1 MSLNLP
7 LQNLL
12 QNTQHMCSF
21 CVLGRPCQIS
31 SAVLIRPIRAFC
43 PWNLA
48 WIWHLSLIWTNHNKS
63 LSFSCFISWET
74 AYFGIF
80 VKKLALFLEIT
91 SARRGTSLRTALCV
105 CMYLY
110 YNTSHKCKIH
120 SFDKLFHM
128 HNYNYHFSNSE
139 TSSMVTDFIWGW
151 KWNYNMRISSHFQ
164 FLWVFFPFTCA
175 YVFTILALQFEDFI
189 FVSFI
194 CIIPASNRY
203 ESLGGWNQWKSF
215 HFSLQFRT

>member
-91 SARRGTSLRTALCV
+91 SARRGTSLRQAFDMDRAVSQGKTEYSSTEHLLWNCK
-105 CMYLY
+105 
-110 YNTSHKCKIH
+110 TSCLRNIYFENHPTCFQNLLSKC
-120 SFDKLFHM
+120 
-128 HNYNYHFSNSE
+128 SE
-139 TSSMVTDFIWGW
+139 KQAWRFCQ
-151 KWNYNMRISSHFQ
+151 FQ
-164 FLWVFFPFTCA
+164 IKC
-175 YVFTILALQFEDFI
+175 
-189 FVSFI
+189 S
-194 CIIPASNRY
+194 AS
-203 ESLGGWNQWKSF
+203 
-215 HFSLQFRT
+215 

>member
-105 CMYLY
+105 WLRLQVHVKSRQICMHSWSQKSTYDSFLVFHCILR
-110 YNTSHKCKIH
+110 NCKIAWFAKSRH
-120 SFDKLFHM
+120 VCD
-128 HNYNYHFSNSE
+128 
-139 TSSMVTDFIWGW
+139 D
-151 KWNYNMRISSHFQ
+151 
-164 FLWVFFPFTCA
+164 
-175 YVFTILALQFEDFI
+175 AL
-189 FVSFI
+189 
-194 CIIPASNRY
+194 Y
-203 ESLGGWNQWKSF
+203 SL
-215 HFSLQFRT
+215 

>member
-105 CMYLY
+105 C
-110 YNTSHKCKIH
+110 I
-120 SFDKLFHM
+120 
-128 HNYNYHFSNSE
+128 
-139 TSSMVTDFIWGW
+139 MVPSTLGW
-151 KWNYNMRISSHFQ
+151 KSNFWSKLYWWTKKLSTKFNQSRNIRI
-164 FLWVFFPFTCA
+164 FLRNC
-175 YVFTILALQFEDFI
+175 
-189 FVSFI
+189 
-194 CIIPASNRY
+194 
-203 ESLGGWNQWKSF
+203 
-215 HFSLQFRT
+215 

>member
-105 CMYLY
+105 WFKGK
-110 YNTSHKCKIH
+110 TSIVPA
-120 SFDKLFHM
+120 SVSLF
-128 HNYNYHFSNSE
+128 
-139 TSSMVTDFIWGW
+139 
-151 KWNYNMRISSHFQ
+151 ISSYQTCSAKPDWTKKKNPQNVWWNPVRKHHI
-164 FLWVFFPFTCA
+164 VFFDERLRDSDKNLSEL
-175 YVFTILALQFEDFI
+175 IRINLNLA
-189 FVSFI
+189 
-194 CIIPASNRY
+194 
-203 ESLGGWNQWKSF
+203 
-215 HFSLQFRT
+215 

>member
-43 PWNLA
+43 P
-48 WIWHLSLIWTNHNKS
+48 SVPQIWTNHNKS

-105 CMYLY
+105 CLCGSRDLRKKTQIFYL
-110 YNTSHKCKIH
+110 
-120 SFDKLFHM
+120 D
-128 HNYNYHFSNSE
+128 FSDFSDNKNCIRQWSQSSDMNCGARNDEITLIDLCTLNSV
-139 TSSMVTDFIWGW
+139 M
-151 KWNYNMRISSHFQ
+151 
-164 FLWVFFPFTCA
+164 
-175 YVFTILALQFEDFI
+175 
-189 FVSFI
+189 
-194 CIIPASNRY
+194 
-203 ESLGGWNQWKSF
+203 
-215 HFSLQFRT
+215 

>member
-105 CMYLY
+105 WALVIAWLLGNSPLLSVTLEHFAYEKQRERTLY
-110 YNTSHKCKIH
+110 VTRARSSQCESSSRHVICPPSNFTLFTENTSWNPT
-120 SFDKLFHM
+120 FVA
-128 HNYNYHFSNSE
+128 Y
-139 TSSMVTDFIWGW
+139 SS
-151 KWNYNMRISSHFQ
+151 
-164 FLWVFFPFTCA
+164 L
-175 YVFTILALQFEDFI
+175 
-189 FVSFI
+189 
-194 CIIPASNRY
+194 
-203 ESLGGWNQWKSF
+203 
-215 HFSLQFRT
+215 

>member
-7 LQNLL
+7 LQHLL

-105 CMYLY
+105 WFWDQDTWPVLAC
-110 YNTSHKCKIH
+110 
-120 SFDKLFHM
+120 
-128 HNYNYHFSNSE
+128 
-139 TSSMVTDFIWGW
+139 
-151 KWNYNMRISSHFQ
+151 
-164 FLWVFFPFTCA
+164 FLWPMDLVPIIGM
-175 YVFTILALQFEDFI
+175 ILI
-189 FVSFI
+189 H
-194 CIIPASNRY
+194 
-203 ESLGGWNQWKSF
+203 ESLMLLLPQLLELDILWY
-215 HFSLQFRT
+215 LD

>member
-105 CMYLY
+105 WSMFKSGFWKNWICY
-110 YNTSHKCKIH
+110 YRNITL
-120 SFDKLFHM
+120 KL
-128 HNYNYHFSNSE
+128 S
-139 TSSMVTDFIWGW
+139 T
-151 KWNYNMRISSHFQ
+151 K
-164 FLWVFFPFTCA
+164 PFTS
-175 YVFTILALQFEDFI
+175 FEI
-189 FVSFI
+189 FLIFELWKI
-194 CIIPASNRY
+194 CVC
-203 ESLGGWNQWKSF
+203 KK
-215 HFSLQFRT
+215 

>member
-105 CMYLY
+105 WSWGFC
-110 YNTSHKCKIH
+110 TSRTSLIKKFSRQAVCYQRKKI
-120 SFDKLFHM
+120 DCILFM
-128 HNYNYHFSNSE
+128 DPLSRLIFPMFSQ
-139 TSSMVTDFIWGW
+139 SSTVSPI
-151 KWNYNMRISSHFQ
+151 YIS
-164 FLWVFFPFTCA
+164 W
-175 YVFTILALQFEDFI
+175 LALETKVEI
-189 FVSFI
+189 EL
-194 CIIPASNRY
+194 SN
-203 ESLGGWNQWKSF
+203 KSNVI
-215 HFSLQFRT
+215 

>member
-105 CMYLY
+105 C
-110 YNTSHKCKIH
+110 N
-120 SFDKLFHM
+120 KL
-128 HNYNYHFSNSE
+128 SN
-139 TSSMVTDFIWGW
+139 
-151 KWNYNMRISSHFQ
+151 
-164 FLWVFFPFTCA
+164 
-175 YVFTILALQFEDFI
+175 TILPYSTLQYQTVPNSTWQNLIVTYNPRQLHTITD
-189 FVSFI
+189 
-194 CIIPASNRY
+194 SNK
-203 ESLGGWNQWKSF
+203 QK
-215 HFSLQFRT
+215 